1 MITGFNT
8 NVRHGGRQYHV
19 QTEDSG
25 RSNPRVISHVYFGGT
40 ILASHKRDYTDLLQC
55 DDLTGLVR
63 RLMEEQHKSM
73 LDRLKNGEFD
83 QAIASTGPR
92 LRRGHRLAEAARRGD
107 PRVPGG
113 EGAREGPEGRRAG
126 GRNAIERVRRWPLRS
141 RLRPW
146 SAATAAAP
154 GAGGDAA
161 VRMFHVSK
169 SYGAGSFA
177 LRDVSLE
184 LERGEFVFLTG
195 PSGAGKTTL
204 LKLLLGAESPS
215 EGQIV
220 VLGRN
225 IARLGE
231 RAIPPLRRRI
241 GVVFQDFK
249 LLPRRSVE
257 ENVALALDVLGTP
270 RRRARAQVFAILKQ
284 LGLQHRRYHHPL
296 SLSGGEQQRVA
307 IARALVNEPQ
317 ILLADEPTGN
327 LDPDLT
333 VEIMDLIASAATRGT
348 TVLVATHELGLV
360 ERYGKRTVRLE
371 GGRLVEDTPAR
382 GSAA

>member
-1 MITGFNT
+1 
-8 NVRHGGRQYHV
+8 
-19 QTEDSG
+19 
-25 RSNPRVISHVYFGGT
+25 
-40 ILASHKRDYTDLLQC
+40 
-55 DDLTGLVR
+55 
-63 RLMEEQHKSM
+63 
-73 LDRLKNGEFD
+73 
-83 QAIASTGPR
+83 
-92 LRRGHRLAEAARRGD
+92 
-107 PRVPGG
+107 
-113 EGAREGPEGRRAG
+113 
-126 GRNAIERVRRWPLRS
+126 
-141 RLRPW
+141 
-146 SAATAAAP
+146 
-154 GAGGDAA
+154 
-161 VRMFHVSK
+161 MFHVSK

-241 GVVFQDFK
+241 GVVFQGFK